1 MKGNK
6 PLDSDYFKYK
16 DRPKRESDKDFT
28 SCCGL
33 DTSRDILN
41 VKSKHDWEL
50 IEDYIEEQLRIYSN
64 TEKIT
69 PVSCEVCGRL
79 LEYVCKLKQDKNL
92 WR

>member
-6 PLDSDYFKYK
+6 PLDRDYFKYK
-16 DRPKRESDKDFT
+16 ARPKRDSDKDFT

-33 DTSRDILN
+33 DTSRAILN
-41 VKSKHDWEL
+41 VTSTHDGEL
-50 IEDYIEEQLRIYSN
+50 IEDYIEEQLSIYSN